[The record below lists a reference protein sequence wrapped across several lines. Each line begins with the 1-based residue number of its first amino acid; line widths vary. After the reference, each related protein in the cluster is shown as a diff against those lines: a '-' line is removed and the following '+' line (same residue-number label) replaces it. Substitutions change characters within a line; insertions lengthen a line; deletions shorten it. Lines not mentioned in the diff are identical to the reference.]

1 MDLLSRYFQLPN
13 SLLTYTRLTSS
24 PLINSFKIQSTNSYA
39 SAKYRSLS
47 RLIFLGLAS
56 CLLLLSACQPS
67 SNDPS
72 PFKEDK
78 AKPREL
84 SQEVYIW
91 QRQWR
96 DANQSALVESQ
107 GTFSG
112 VRILALQAHPR
123 PNGADIWFEV
133 NVNHAWLQA
142 DPRPKVAVI
151 RLDGQLTRL
160 NNHQVISKI
169 SELVKEWQA
178 QGTVIAGIEIDHD
191 SASSKLAAYNAFL
204 RQLKSQI
211 PNTLKLS
218 ITALTAWLSSTEFP
232 SLFEHIDEL
241 VLQIHSVSDPRLGLF
256 DATQGWQWVEQLSR
270 LAKVSYLIALPSY
283 GSAVYSTTSDYRVE
297 SEVPLR
303 MPLAETSSQHLT
315 RQELMADPEV
325 LQSFV
330 KKLHTLADP
339 NLRGMIWFR
348 LPLEGDKRMWP
359 LSTLIAVAKQQPLA
373 PQVEL
378 QMVSQPMTELA
389 QEPAPNAKQTDQ
401 QTKANK
407 PPQTTLFQLVLVNK
421 GNLAGKVPS
430 QLSLA
435 AQSCSGYDAQN
446 GYIAK
451 LAKGTLT
458 WQLPQVAQLEDKA
471 APLTRLSAPSA
482 ISATV
487 LSPNGRRVIGWARCE
502 SLHLQGIYA
511 P

>member
-178 QGTVIAGIEIDHD
+178 QGTVIAGIEID
-191 SASSKLAAYNAFL
+191 
-204 RQLKSQI
+204 QI
-211 PNTLKLS
+211 
-218 ITALTAWLSSTEFP
+218 
-232 SLFEHIDEL
+232 
-241 VLQIHSVSDPRLGLF
+241 
-256 DATQGWQWVEQLSR
+256 
-270 LAKVSYLIALPSY
+270 
-283 GSAVYSTTSDYRVE
+283 
-297 SEVPLR
+297 
-303 MPLAETSSQHLT
+303 
-315 RQELMADPEV
+315 
-325 LQSFV
+325 
-330 KKLHTLADP
+330 
-339 NLRGMIWFR
+339 
-348 LPLEGDKRMWP
+348 
-359 LSTLIAVAKQQPLA
+359 
-373 PQVEL
+373 
-378 QMVSQPMTELA
+378 
-389 QEPAPNAKQTDQ
+389 
-401 QTKANK
+401 
-407 PPQTTLFQLVLVNK
+407 
-421 GNLAGKVPS
+421 
-430 QLSLA
+430 
-435 AQSCSGYDAQN
+435 
-446 GYIAK
+446 
-451 LAKGTLT
+451 
-458 WQLPQVAQLEDKA
+458 
-471 APLTRLSAPSA
+471 
-482 ISATV
+482 
-487 LSPNGRRVIGWARCE
+487 GRAHV
-502 SLHLQGIYA
+502 
-511 P
+511 

>member
-1 MDLLSRYFQLPN
+1 MDLRSRYSTLFYSRRFQSKHFESKRSKSLQAIHRTF
-13 SLLTYTRLTSS
+13 SLLLA
-24 PLINSFKIQSTNSYA
+24 LSF
-39 SAKYRSLS
+39 
-47 RLIFLGLAS
+47 GLVF
-56 CLLLLSACQPS
+56 LSACKPANQDTS
-67 SNDPS
+67 SS
-72 PFKEDK
+72 K
-78 AKPREL
+78 ADTAAQREL
-84 SQEVYIW
+84 TQEVYVW

-96 DANQSALVESQ
+96 DANQSALVESKSV
-107 GTFSG
+107 FNG
-112 VRILALQAHPR
+112 VRILALQAHPK

-160 NNHQVISKI
+160 NNSEVISKI
-169 SELVKEWQA
+169 RELLKQWQA

-218 ITALTAWLSSTEFP
+218 
-232 SLFEHIDEL
+232 EHIDEL

-256 DATQGWQWVEQLSR
+256 DATQGWHWVEQLSQ
-270 LAKVSYLIALPSY
+270 LAKVPYLIALPSY

-303 MPLAETSSQHLT
+303 MPLADTSSQYLA

-330 KKLHTLADP
+330 KKLHTITDP

-348 LPLEGDKRMWP
+348 LPLEGDKRVWP

-389 QEPAPNAKQTDQ
+389 QEPAPDAKQTDQ